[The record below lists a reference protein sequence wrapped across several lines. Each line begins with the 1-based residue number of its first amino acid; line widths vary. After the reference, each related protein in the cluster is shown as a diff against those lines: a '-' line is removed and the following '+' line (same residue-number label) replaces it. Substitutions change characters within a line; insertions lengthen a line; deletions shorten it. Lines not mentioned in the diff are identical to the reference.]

1 MTLVRG
7 ASQNAI
13 NTNIGRLINEGYPRD
28 QAVAIAHDHAKR
40 SKKGKK

>member
-1 MTLVRG
+1 MPLMRG

-40 SKKGKK
+40 SRKRKK

>member
-1 MTLVRG
+1 MALVRG
-7 ASQNAI
+7 ASRNAI

-40 SKKGKK
+40 SRKRKK

>member
-1 MTLVRG
+1 MPLVSG

-28 QAVAIAHDHAKR
+28 QAVAIARDHAKR

>member
-1 MTLVRG
+1 MPLKRG
-7 ASQNAI
+7 SSQNAI

-28 QAVAIAHDHAKR
+28 QAVAIAHDHAKN